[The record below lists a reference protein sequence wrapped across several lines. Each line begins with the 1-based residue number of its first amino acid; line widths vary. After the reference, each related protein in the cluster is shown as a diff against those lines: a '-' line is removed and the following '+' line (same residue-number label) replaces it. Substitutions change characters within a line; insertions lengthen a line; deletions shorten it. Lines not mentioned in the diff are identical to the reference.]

1 MLLILLIEFNKLVID
16 SGGLKWYLNNY
27 KKNVKSTDNLRTVNI
42 RKNISD
48 KECRILR
55 AN

>member
-16 SGGLKWYLNNY
+16 SGGLKWYLNY